1 MNEIKTDKTEKIV
14 MLGNCSVGKTSLV
27 MQFYRKSF
35 KNKSKSTIGGN
46 YISKEI
52 STKNGEVTLHIW
64 DTAGEERFRSLLPMY
79 TRGAQAAIIVFNLHD
94 QNSFDSI
101 QEWVEYIQKS
111 ELYRCKI
118 YIAANQIDL
127 GQTALLSKARSWANS
142 NQYKFFVT
150 SANNYES
157 VSEMFQC
164 IAEEFNGNDSYRVK
178 TQTYQLQQRR
188 KQKCC

>member
-1 MNEIKTDKTEKIV
+1 MNEIKNDKTEKIV

-35 KNKSKSTIGGN
+35 KNKSKPTIGNN
-46 YISKEI
+46 YISKDLT
-52 STKNGEVTLHIW
+52 TKNGEVTLHIW
-64 DTAGEERFRSLLPMY
+64 DTAGEERFRSILPMY
-79 TRGAQAAIIVFNLHD
+79 SRGAQAAIIVFSLQD
-94 QNSFDSI
+94 ESSYESI
-101 QEWVEYIQKS
+101 QDWVDFIQKS

-142 NQYKFFVT
+142 KQYRFFVT
-150 SANNYES
+150 SAKDYLS

-164 IAEEFNGNDSYRVK
+164 IAEEFNGNSNYRVN
-178 TQTYQLQQRR
+178 TQVYLLQQKK
-188 KQKCC
+188 KQKC